1 MDWMG
6 KRKKPPYFQGD
17 QWFNKKVEGRTREAL
32 AQRNGAFAREHKAGS
47 KEALLDY
54 VRSEAARLWFTP
66 NAVEIIGGTYIAS
79 RFGGWYQAVTAA
91 GLRPPGRAAQFTN
104 RKIYK
109 EEFKRQARLF
119 KQERETAREQRR
131 NANRAASHTAAET
144 QEALHLQELEWRR
157 AHESDSDEEL
167 LDYIRRCADEL
178 GRTPLGREV
187 QGIAYLQERFGSW
200 AAAVHLAGLRPTGS
214 TSPAIAGGAVDS
226 GRGKDMG
233 D

>member
-1 MDWMG
+1 MG

-91 GLRPPGRAAQFTN
+91 AGRRSLQTAKSTKRNSSARRGCSNRSVKRRGNSGGMRTGLHPTPLPKLRKRSICRSWNGAAHMKATPTKSCWTISAGVRMSLAARPLGGRSRASPIFRNGLEAGP
-104 RKIYK
+104 
-109 EEFKRQARLF
+109 
-119 KQERETAREQRR
+119 QR
-131 NANRAASHTAAET
+131 SIWPDCGPP
-144 QEALHLQELEWRR
+144 EALHRR
-157 AHESDSDEEL
+157 L
-167 LDYIRRCADEL
+167 LA
-178 GRTPLGREV
+178 
-187 QGIAYLQERFGSW
+187 ER
-200 AAAVHLAGLRPTGS
+200 
-214 TSPAIAGGAVDS
+214 
-226 GRGKDMG
+226 
-233 D
+233 